1 MNFVIGYLQ
10 YDGRRSRFPSY
21 IYYTIYIRLLVEI
34 SEELESFGK
43 TNGSTYHFK
52 RVSTCDPYDS
62 FIIIFQTRARIH
74 FRSIYLNFERQK
86 KITNIYNYSLID
98 IIDRS
103 LSRLQL

>member
-1 MNFVIGYLQ
+1 MNFIVGYLQ

-62 FIIIFQTRARIH
+62 FIIFQMFVY

-86 KITNIYNYSLID
+86 KITNIYNYSLVD

>member
-1 MNFVIGYLQ
+1 MVGDHGSL
-10 YDGRRSRFPSY
+10 P
-21 IYYTIYIRLLVEI
+21 IYIILYIFGYWSKYPRNWNRLE
-34 SEELESFGK
+34 K
-43 TNGSTYHFK
+43 QTGSTYHFK